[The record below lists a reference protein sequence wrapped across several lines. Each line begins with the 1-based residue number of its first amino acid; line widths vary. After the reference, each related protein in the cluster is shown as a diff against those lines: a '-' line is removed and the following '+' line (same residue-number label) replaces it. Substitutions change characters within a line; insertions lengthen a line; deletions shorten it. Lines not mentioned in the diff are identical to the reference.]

1 MNRNNRKKPANSE
14 RSRKSRRKWLARL
27 RVFALLIV
35 LAGSVYGLFSLGGNS
50 VSELI
55 IDKTRYSQLNVAL
68 EETTVESQ
76 TNVSGTEEE
85 IIAPDNE
92 VISAMASVPNPQLKS
107 SYPIEGEINSSY
119 AIVYDVQSDEVL
131 FAKNAEEKCYPA
143 STTKILT
150 AALVLE
156 YADANMQFT
165 AGDELDL
172 VSPESS
178 LANLNNG
185 SMLDLEMMIDAL
197 MLPSG
202 NDAAYCAAAN
212 IGRVI
217 ADNENLNADKAV
229 KYFVAQMNERLKG
242 IGAENSHFEN
252 PDGFHDDNHYT
263 TAMDMLK
270 ISLYATQF
278 EGVRNSAAKPSRNVT
293 FLSGEQIYWENSNK
307 LIHEYSDC
315 YYMYANG
322 LKTGMTDQ
330 AGYCVVATANRFGH
344 DIVVV
349 VLGGPASDKRWNDT
363 LWLLDQAFS
372 VIRENN

>member
-14 RSRKSRRKWLARL
+14 RSRKSRRKWFARL

-55 IDKTRYSQLNVAL
+55 IDKTRYSQLNVAP
-68 EETTVESQ
+68 EETTFESQ

-185 SMLDLEMMIDAL
+185 SVLDLEMMIDAL

-202 NDAAYCAAAN
+202 NDAAYCAASN

>member
-1 MNRNNRKKPANSE
+1 MNRKNKKKPVSPE
-14 RSRKSRRKWLARL
+14 CSRKSRRTWFARL
-27 RVFALLIV
+27 RVFVLLIV

-55 IDKTRYSQLNVAL
+55 IDKTLYSQLNAAPD
-68 EETTVESQ
+68 ETTVESQ
-76 TNVSGTEEE
+76 TSTSETEEE
-85 IIAPDNE
+85 IIAPDDK
-92 VISAMASVPNPQLKS
+92 VISAMASVPNPHLKA
-107 SYPIEGEINSSY
+107 SYPIEGEINSKY

-131 FAKNAEEKCYPA
+131 FAKNPEEKCYPA

-156 YADANMQFT
+156 YAKPDMQFT

-172 VSPESS
+172 VNPESS
-178 LANLNNG
+178 LAHLNNG
-185 SMLDLEMMIDAL
+185 SVLDLEMMIDAL

-217 ADNENLNADKAV
+217 ADNESLSADKAV

-242 IGAENSHFEN
+242 IGANNTHFEN

-270 ISLYATQF
+270 VALYATQF
-278 EGVRNSAAKPSRNVT
+278 EGVRNSAAKPTRNVT

-330 AGYCVVATANRFGH
+330 AGYCVIATANRFGH
-344 DIVVV
+344 DVVV
-349 VLGGPASDKRWNDT
+349 VVMGGPASDKRWNDT

-372 VIRENN
+372 VVRENN

>member
-55 IDKTRYSQLNVAL
+55 IDKTRYSQLNVAP